1 MSKESF
7 FSDEEKEAIKF
18 LERDFNQ
25 CFLQARHYD
34 TQILDSFKFLFT
46 IYLGLVGFSL
56 SIYQVGIKEHID
68 LSMPGA
74 ISSLLGIIIGL
85 FMLMVVTRNRA
96 YFVQTMRYINE
107 QRQLFLKYNPLG
119 FKNISKMYTNP
130 QYPDFFN
137 WSSSQAWLSHIVAF
151 MNSIILSITI
161 FLLVGVDS
169 QLKWC
174 GIIIVPLLFLGVQLF
189 LVRRYLIM
197 RETKFF
203 SKHAQ

>member
-1 MSKESF
+1 MNEESF
-7 FSDEEKEAIKF
+7 LSEEEKEAIKF

-68 LSMPGA
+68 LRMPGA
-74 ISSLLGIIIGL
+74 ISSFLGIIIGL

-119 FKNISKMYTNP
+119 FTNISKMYTDP
-130 QYPDFFN
+130 RYPVFFN

-151 MNSIILSITI
+151 MNSLILGITI
-161 FLLVGVDS
+161 FLLFGVDT
-169 QLKWC
+169 QCKWY
-174 GIIIVPLLFLGVQLF
+174 GNIILPLLFLGVQLF
-189 LVRRYLIM
+189 SVRQYLIAK
-197 RETKFF
+197 ETK
-203 SKHAQ
+203 SLSRKV